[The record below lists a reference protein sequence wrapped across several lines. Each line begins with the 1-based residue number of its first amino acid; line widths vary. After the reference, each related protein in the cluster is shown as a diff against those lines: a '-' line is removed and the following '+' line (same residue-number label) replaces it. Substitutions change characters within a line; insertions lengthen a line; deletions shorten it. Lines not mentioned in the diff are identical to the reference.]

1 MAIKLKGGVVL
12 FFMNLLARKYK
23 ILGGGSRRL
32 FTLVRF
38 LVGMVEISCKK
49 AIKSSD
55 PTSEAGLVAHKQLN
69 G

>member
-49 AIKSSD
+49 GYYLG
-55 PTSEAGLVAHKQLN
+55 PPNWNTN
-69 G
+69 